1 MITRSAACLV
11 LGFTLSATTL
21 AQSGKPAPSRPPVV
35 DAEQVAPKPSL
46 PPIVNAEQV
55 TPPLTPQPGVARR
68 EPGQPVNI
76 RIELTLIDQ
85 SGPGE
90 PSRKMV
96 TMLVADRHQ
105 SNIRTSGWI
114 QTPQGRREV
123 SINVDANPMV
133 LKDGVVKVDFGLQY
147 QPTGAAG
154 VPVRAADISSAQPA
168 PESAQTTLIE
178 RISTILESGKPLVI
192 SQAADPASDRRITI
206 EAKAT
211 IVK

>member
-11 LGFTLSATTL
+11 LGFTLAATPL

-35 DAEQVAPKPSL
+35 DAEQVAPKPSQ
-46 PPIVNAEQV
+46 PPIVGAEQV
-55 TPPLTPQPGVARR
+55 TPQPGVPRR
-68 EPGQPVNI
+68 EPGQPVNV

-90 PSRKMV
+90 PSRKVV

-114 QTPQGRREV
+114 QTLQGRREV

-147 QPTGAAG
+147 QPAGAAG
-154 VPVRAADISSAQPA
+154 TPVRAADISSAQAP
-168 PESAQTTLIE
+168 PESSQTTLIE